1 MDQSNITVL
10 LDAASS
16 GDPKAVDELFR
27 TVYAELRQLAHRQRK
42 RWAGDDTLN
51 TTVLIHEAYLK
62 LAGADIQR
70 FENRS
75 HFYATASKAMRHILI
90 NYAEQRQAAKRGGG
104 AAHVSIDDA
113 EPITVDTAEELLQLE
128 SILALIERDDPRR
141 CRIVECRVFGG
152 MSIEET
158 AIALGISAATVKREW
173 QITSTQMYEKLLP
186 HLT

>member
-1 MDQSNITVL
+1 MEPSNITVL

-16 GDPKAVDELFR
+16 GDRKAVDELFQA
-27 TVYAELRQLAHRQRK
+27 VYAELRQLAHRQRK
-42 RWAGDDTLN
+42 RWTGDHTLN

-62 LAGADIQR
+62 LAGADAQR

-90 NYAEQRQAAKRGGG
+90 NYAEQRHAAKRGGD
-104 AAHVSIDDA
+104 AAHVSLDEA
-113 EPITVDTAEELLQLE
+113 QPITDETAEELLQVE
-128 SILALIERDDPRR
+128 SILSLIEKDDPRR

-158 AIALGISAATVKREW
+158 AVALGISPATVKREW
-173 QITSTQMYEKLLP
+173 QLTSTRMYEQLRPLLG
-186 HLT
+186 